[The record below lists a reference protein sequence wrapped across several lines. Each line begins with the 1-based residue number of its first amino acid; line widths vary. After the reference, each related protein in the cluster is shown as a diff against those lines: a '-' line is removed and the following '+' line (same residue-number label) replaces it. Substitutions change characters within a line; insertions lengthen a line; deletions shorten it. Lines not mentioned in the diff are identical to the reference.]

1 MVRSTSYKK
10 ITMQNRQKLIDFVE
24 KDKKSIKKSAK
35 LLDLHYSTAKNI
47 VRVFRQEERVAR
59 K

>member
-24 KDKKSIKKSAK
+24 KDKISIKKSAK